1 MLNSERISFRRRIM
15 RKRKAFT
22 LVELLVVIGI
32 IALLISLLLPAL
44 NKARDSAM
52 RIACAANVRSLAL
65 FTLMYATDN
74 HNTLMSNG
82 ANNTMIYGSQGNAP
96 VTTNSSLG
104 TFFAY
109 YMKVSNA
116 NTPSQ
121 YSTLAAVLRYLLQP
135 QIPHSSHAY
144 LPSGK
149 PVRQLL

>member
-1 MLNSERISFRRRIM
+1 M

-65 FTLMYATDN
+65 FTLMYTTDN

-82 ANNTMIYGSQGNAP
+82 RNNAMVYGSQGNC
-96 VTTNSSLG
+96 VSTNSSLG
-104 TFFAY
+104 TFFTY
-109 YMKVSNA
+109 YMRV
-116 NTPSQ
+116 
-121 YSTLAAVLRYLLQP
+121 
-135 QIPHSSHAY
+135 
-144 LPSGK
+144 
-149 PVRQLL
+149 